1 MSLANLGSHWWVI
14 LIIVVLLFGAP
25 KLPALAKSMG
35 QSMRIFKNEIK
46 TGKEEDAAAAPVQNV
61 APVQESPVA
70 LPGRPVL
77 GRADQVVPS
86 SWTERLCSVI
96 ARPLMVRRLRS
107 SMRCAPSDMR
117 RSSARGLRLGIS
129 PFQKGEVRTSRC
141 CRRRRTSRSRTS
153 RW

>member
-61 APVQESPVA
+61 APVQNAPVQNVA
-70 LPGRPVL
+70 PAQTSAPAS
-77 GRADQVVPS
+77 ADS
-86 SWTERLCSVI
+86 TGDNTAKS
-96 ARPLMVRRLRS
+96 
-107 SMRCAPSDMR
+107 
-117 RSSARGLRLGIS
+117 
-129 PFQKGEVRTSRC
+129 
-141 CRRRRTSRSRTS
+141 
-153 RW
+153 